1 MNFIRCISVSKE
13 KHFSNKENQLK
24 HLWLRTPEMRTSYGQ
39 SIMDLILF
47 GDVVEIEDRYLHTFK
62 RKSGCHLVNDLTLT
76 GINTGE
82 YLRVSTL
89 KRIAIAAGRVIGI
102 NENTITMSLERCE

>member
-1 MNFIRCISVSKE
+1 MVIITTAFYCMPHKT
-13 KHFSNKENQLK
+13 HFLLKENQVK
-24 HLWLRTPEMRTSYGQ
+24 QLWLRTTEMRTTYGQ
-39 SIMDLILF
+39 SIMDLVLF
-47 GDVVEIEDRYLHTFK
+47 NDVVEVEDRYLHNFK
-62 RKSGCHLVNDLTLT
+62 RASGCDLVGDLTLT

-102 NENTITMSLERCE
+102 NKNAITMSLER

>member
-1 MNFIRCISVSKE
+1 MPHSFLL
-13 KHFSNKENQLK
+13 KENQVK
-24 HLWLRTPEMRTSYGQ
+24 QLWLRTPEMRTTYGQ
-39 SIMDLILF
+39 SIMDLVLF
-47 GDVVEIEDRYLHTFK
+47 DDVVEEEDRYLHNFK
-62 RKSGCHLVNDLTLT
+62 RESGCDLVNDLTST

-102 NENTITMSLERCE
+102 KKNSITMSLER